1 MLSVE
6 PILERA
12 LRMSG
17 PGAVLGRD
25 VVFEVV
31 VVVVVVEVETRETR
45 GTAGFFSET
54 APEVEVDVAGLA
66 AVVREALAAP
76 AVRLAMV
83 VLGFMGSAR
92 EVNYYSR
99 PVKVLAF
106 NLTGRFFKA

>member
-31 VVVVVVEVETRETR
+31 VVVVVVVEVETRGTR

-99 PVKVLAF
+99 PVKVLAV
-106 NLTGRFFKA
+106 R